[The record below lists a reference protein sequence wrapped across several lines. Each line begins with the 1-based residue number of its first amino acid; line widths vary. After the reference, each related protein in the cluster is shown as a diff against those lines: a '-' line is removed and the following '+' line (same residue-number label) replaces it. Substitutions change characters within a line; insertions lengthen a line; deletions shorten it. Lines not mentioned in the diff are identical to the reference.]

1 MEVCFTKNRCTKLLC
16 IENDEY
22 IGNSVD
28 YANLKASDDKPSII
42 TKLENTLLSWIKDYY
57 NTDNDL
63 LQALIGE
70 KDLDNFDRLQNREES
85 KEGSRK

>member
-1 MEVCFTKNRCTKLLC
+1 MNRCTKFLY
-16 IENDEY
+16 IEKDEY
-22 IGNSVD
+22 IENSLD
-28 YANLKASDDKPSII
+28 YANLKASDGKPSII

-63 LQALIGE
+63 WQALIGE

-85 KEGSRK
+85 KEGS